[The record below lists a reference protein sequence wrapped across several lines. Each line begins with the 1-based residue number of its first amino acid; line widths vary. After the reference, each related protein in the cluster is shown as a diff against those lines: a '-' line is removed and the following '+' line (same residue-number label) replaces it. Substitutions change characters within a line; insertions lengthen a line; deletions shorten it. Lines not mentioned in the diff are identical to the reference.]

1 MLSPSI
7 CSRCDD
13 CAAVRVRAFIGP
25 LHAVLSKDKSSQFS
39 LAPYLKSLN
48 GDFRDI
54 EIDDTIL
61 DTIVN

>member
-1 MLSPSI
+1 MTVRL
-7 CSRCDD
+7 
-13 CAAVRVRAFIGP
+13 CAFARSLGRFMRF
-25 LHAVLSKDKSSQFS
+25 SQKDMSSQFS

-61 DTIVN
+61 DPIVN

>member
-13 CAAVRVRAFIGP
+13 CASVRV
-25 LHAVLSKDKSSQFS
+25 HWAVSYNSLKRHEFSVFARTVSEKSDRR
-39 LAPYLKSLN
+39 
-48 GDFRDI
+48 GDI

-61 DTIVN
+61 DTIVD